1 MPLDLNLLRVILA
14 VYDQGGIAAAAHA
27 LGMSQPGLSA
37 ALQRARKALNDPLF
51 LRGSK
56 RMEPTERTRR
66 MLPSLRLIMETVD
79 RDVESAA
86 AFDPGSYRGEFKLAL
101 TDAGEAILL
110 PSVLVALAKHCPHA
124 DIRSMSYTLPELQKA
139 MEEGAV
145 DLALGFFPDLSSIN
159 YYQQVISTQSFCC
172 LVSADHPLRSSTI
185 SRDEYFAAD
194 HVLVEGQSP
203 SEELLE
209 QFLARQRARRKIVLR
224 TPHFMSAP
232 AIVARTQLIATVP
245 DSVAEIV
252 SMMSNPR
259 IVRTEFHMP
268 RFDTCVYW
276 HPSMQEDA
284 KNRWLRRT
292 LVAELRSRQSRPRNR
307 PGASSLQAGRRSR
320 GK

>member
-1 MPLDLNLLRVILA
+1 MPLDLNLLRVVLA
-14 VYDQGGIAAAAHA
+14 VHDHGGIAAAAHA
-27 LGMSQPGLSA
+27 LDMSQPGLSA

-86 AFDPGSYRGEFKLAL
+86 AFDPGSYRGDFKLAL

-110 PSVLVALAKHCPHA
+110 PLVLVALAKHCPHA
-124 DIRSMSYTLPELQKA
+124 DIRSMSYTLSELQGA
-139 MEEGAV
+139 MEGGTV

-159 YYQQVISTQSFCC
+159 YYTQVISTQSFCC
-172 LVSADHPLRSSTI
+172 LVSADHPLRGPTI
-185 SRDEYFAAD
+185 SREEYFAAD

-209 QFLARQRARRKIVLR
+209 KFLARQRARRKIVLR

-232 AIVARTQLIATVP
+232 AIVARTELIATVP
-245 DSVAEIV
+245 DSVANIV

-259 IVRTEFHMP
+259 IVHTDFHMP

-292 LVAELRSRQSRPRNR
+292 LVAELRSRLSRPDRVE
-307 PGASSLQAGRRSR
+307 ASASPHRGRRTR

>member
-1 MPLDLNLLRVILA
+1 MPLDLNLLRVVLA
-14 VYDQGGIAAAAHA
+14 VYDHGGIAAAANA
-27 LGMSQPGLSA
+27 LDMSQPGLSA
-37 ALQRARKALNDPLF
+37 ALQRARRALNDPLF
-51 LRGSK
+51 LRGSR

-86 AFDPGSYRGEFKLAL
+86 EFDPGSYRGDFKLAL

-110 PSVLVALAKHCPHA
+110 PLVLVALAKHCPHA
-124 DIRSMSYTLPELQKA
+124 DIRSMSYTLSELRSA

-145 DLALGFFPDLSSIN
+145 DLALGYFPDLSSIN

-172 LVSADHPLRSSTI
+172 LLSVNHPLRNSTI
-185 SRDEYFAAD
+185 SREAYFAAD
-194 HVLVEGQSP
+194 HVLVEGQSS

-209 QFLARQRARRKIVLR
+209 TFLARQRARRKIVLR

-245 DSVAEIV
+245 DAVANIV

-259 IVRTEFHMP
+259 IVHTEFHMP

-292 LVAELRSRQSRPRNR
+292 LVDELRSRLSRPASRQ
-307 PGASSLQAGRRSR
+307 PGTSPESVRWRRGR
-320 GK
+320 

>member
-1 MPLDLNLLRVILA
+1 MSLDLNLLRVILS
-14 VYDQGGIAAAAHA
+14 VYDHGGIAAAAHA

-37 ALQRARKALNDPLF
+37 ALQRARNALNDPLF
-51 LRGSK
+51 IRGSK
-56 RMEPTERTRR
+56 RMEATERTRR

-86 AFDPGSYRGEFKLAL
+86 EFDPGSYRGEFKLAL

-110 PSVLVALAKHCPHA
+110 PSVLVALAKHCPNA
-124 DIRSMSYTLPELQKA
+124 DIRSMSYTIPELQSA

-145 DLALGFFPDLSSIN
+145 DLALGFFPDLNSVN
-159 YYQQVISTQSFCC
+159 YYKQVISTQSFCC
-172 LVSADHPLRSSTI
+172 LISADHPIRGSTI
-185 SRDEYFAAD
+185 SREEYFAGD

-209 QFLARQRARRKIVLR
+209 NFLARKRARRKIVLR

-245 DSVAEIV
+245 DGVAIIV
-252 SMMSNPR
+252 AMMSNPR
-259 IVRTEFHMP
+259 IVRTEFQTDHDIA
-268 RFDTCVYW
+268 FLAFG
-276 HPSMQEDA
+276 PSMQEDA

-292 LVAELRSRQSRPRNR
+292 LVAELRGRLSRP
-307 PGASSLQAGRRSR
+307 GHGERSA
-320 GK
+320 

>member
-14 VYDQGGIAAAAHA
+14 VHDHGGIAAAAHA
-27 LGMSQPGLSA
+27 LDMSQPGLSA
-37 ALQRARKALNDPLF
+37 AMQRARKALNDPLF
-51 LRGSK
+51 LRGSR
-56 RMEPTERTRR
+56 RMQPTERTRR

-86 AFDPGSYRGEFKLAL
+86 EFDPGSYRGGFKLAM

-110 PSVLVALAKHCPHA
+110 PLVLVALAKHCPHA
-124 DIRSMSYTLPELQKA
+124 DIRSMSYTLPELQSA
-139 MEEGAV
+139 MEEGTV

-159 YYQQVISTQSFCC
+159 YYKQVISTQSFCC
-172 LVSADHPLRSSTI
+172 LVSEDHPLRGPII
-185 SRDEYFAAD
+185 SREEYFAAD

-232 AIVARTQLIATVP
+232 AIVARTRLVATVP
-245 DSVAEIV
+245 DAVANIV

-276 HPSMQEDA
+276 HPCMQEDA
-284 KNRWLRRT
+284 RNRWLRRT
-292 LVAELRSRQSRPRNR
+292 LVAELRDRLSEPARRRSAAWAQS
-307 PGASSLQAGRRSR
+307 GRRGR
-320 GK
+320 AR

>member
-1 MPLDLNLLRVILA
+1 
-14 VYDQGGIAAAAHA
+14 
-27 LGMSQPGLSA
+27 
-37 ALQRARKALNDPLF
+37 
-51 LRGSK
+51 
-56 RMEPTERTRR
+56 MEATERTRR

-86 AFDPGSYRGEFKLAL
+86 EFDPGSYRGVFKLAL

-110 PSVLVALAKHCPHA
+110 PLVLVALAKHCPNA
-124 DIRSMSYTLPELQKA
+124 DIRSMSYTIGELRSA

-145 DLALGFFPDLSSIN
+145 DLALGFFPDLNSIN
-159 YYQQVISTQSFCC
+159 YYKQVISTQSFCC
-172 LVSADHPLRSSTI
+172 LVSADHPLHGSTI
-185 SRDEYFAAD
+185 SREEYFAAD

-209 QFLARQRARRKIVLR
+209 NFLARQRARRKIVLR

-245 DSVAEIV
+245 DGVANIV

-276 HPSMQEDA
+276 HPSMHEDA

-292 LVAELRSRQSRPRNR
+292 LVAELRSRLSRPGSSE
-307 PGASSLQAGRRSR
+307 GAAPLDAGRRAR
-320 GK
+320 AR